1 MFNIWIYKG
10 TDRIGL
16 LENVNSLQWLEKYYE
31 VGEFQ
36 LICLATPKNIEL
48 LKIDNIVYNSNGDT
62 AGIIEAIEIDD
73 DYKEATISVRGHLT
87 AYYLDRRAVISTINI
102 NNVEVGMRSMV
113 NNNLRGLPVQLGT
126 LNNYTDTLAMQITW
140 YSIREGIE
148 SLSSASNLGFK
159 CIFDP
164 YTSANKFT
172 VYKGIDR
179 TWGKSGFNGY
189 FGDDISNIINTKILN
204 DYSDYKNV
212 AVVAGRG
219 TGTARKIV
227 WIGAVPTAS
236 RRELYVDADDI
247 ETTYREGTDTGT
259 VDEDGNP
266 IINYVDKTYTDAE
279 YTAVLKARGLEKL
292 SELVPINSF
301 STEIVID
308 GQMKYR
314 EDFNLGDIVTCKSVK
329 YGIQLDVRVTEIKEV
344 FEPTG
349 YKISA
354 TLGEPIRRLK

>member
-1 MFNIWIYKG
+1 MFNAWIYKG

-16 LENVNSLQWLEKYYE
+16 LENVQSLQWLEKYYE

-36 LICLATPKNIEL
+36 LVCLASPKNIEL
-48 LKIDNIVYNSNGDT
+48 LKIDNIIYNSGGDT

-73 DYKEATISVRGHLT
+73 DYKEATITARGHLT
-87 AYYLDRRAVISTINI
+87 AYYLDRRAVISTVNI

-113 NNNLRGLPVQLGT
+113 NSNLRGLPVQLGT
-126 LNNYTDTLAMQITW
+126 LKNYIDTLDMQITW
-140 YSIREGIE
+140 NSIREGLETI
-148 SLSSASNLGFK
+148 SSASNLGFK

-164 YTSANKFT
+164 YVASNKFT

-179 TWGKSGFNGY
+179 TSGKVGFNGY
-189 FGDDISNIINTKILN
+189 FGDDIGNIINTKILN

-227 WIGAVPTAS
+227 WVGNVATGV

-247 ETTYREGTDTGT
+247 ENTYREGTDTGT

-266 IINYVDKTYTDAE
+266 IINYVDKTYTDSE

-292 SELVPINSF
+292 SELVPINTF
-301 STEIVID
+301 STEIVV
-308 GQMKYR
+308 GEQMKYK

-329 YGIQLDVRVTEIKEV
+329 YGTQLDVRITEIKEV

-349 YKISA
+349 YQIIA